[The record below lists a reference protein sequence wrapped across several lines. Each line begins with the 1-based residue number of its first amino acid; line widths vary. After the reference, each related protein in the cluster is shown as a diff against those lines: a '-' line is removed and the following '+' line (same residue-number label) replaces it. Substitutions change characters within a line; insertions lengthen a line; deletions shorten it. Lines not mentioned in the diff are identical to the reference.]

1 MSGEEVCD
9 RLRLQLN
16 RVEEF
21 RLPVSGSSA
30 SLSKRMKHSTQVPEL
45 HWCAPLGSLQI
56 ALYDKEIS
64 ILKPSTSWPPE
75 ARCVPHPTRWPEDV
89 HISGGNK

>member
-1 MSGEEVCD
+1 MSGEEVSD

-30 SLSKRMKHSTQVPEL
+30 SLSKRMKHSNQVPEL
-45 HWCAPLGSLQI
+45 HWCAPLGSLHI
-56 ALYDKEIS
+56 TLYDKEIS
-64 ILKPSTSWPPE
+64 ILKPSPSWSPE

-89 HISGGNK
+89 QISRGHR